1 MDKFLQQL
9 VNGVS
14 IGFVYALIALGYSLI
29 YSILTFSNFAHGA
42 FITLGAY
49 TGFFILMSVNLP
61 WYIALPGAMIGGLA
75 VAVFADKAAYKPIR
89 ERGSPTLYFIIASM
103 GISIFADNTV
113 IATIGP
119 RFRSYPEIFAKTAV
133 QFGNI
138 SVSTM
143 DLMAAGVSAV
153 ILIILVFVVN
163 KTKEGIAIR
172 AASQDLE
179 AVGMMGVNTN
189 RLITTVFVVAGA
201 LAGLAGFFLGMKY
214 TVYPTLGSSITT
226 KAYIAAVF
234 GGLGSLPG
242 AVVGSILL
250 GIFEMM
256 IAGYISSST
265 RDIFVYL
272 LLIIILLVK
281 PSGLLGKKREDK
293 V

>member
-14 IGFVYALIALGYSLI
+14 IGFVYALIAIGYSLI
-29 YSILTFSNFAHGA
+29 YSILTFSNFAHGS
-42 FITLGAY
+42 FITVGAY
-49 TGFFILMSVNLP
+49 TGFFLLMAMNLP
-61 WYIALPGAMIGGLA
+61 VYVAVPGAMIGGTIIAIL
-75 VAVFADKAAYKPIR
+75 ADKLAYKSIR

-103 GISIFADNTV
+103 GMSIFADNTI

-133 QFGNI
+133 QIGSV

-143 DLMAAGVSAV
+143 DVVAAAAAALM
-153 ILIILVFVVN
+153 LIALVFLIN
-163 KTKEGIAIR
+163 RTKQGIAIR
-172 AASQDLE
+172 AAAQDLE
-179 AVGMMGVNTN
+179 TVGLMGVNTN
-189 RLITTVFVVAGA
+189 RLITVVFFIAGS

-214 TVYPTLGSSITT
+214 TVFPTLGSSITT
-226 KAYIAAVF
+226 KAYVAAVF
-234 GGLGSLPG
+234 GGLGSLSG

-256 IAGYISSST
+256 IAGYISSGT

-272 LLIIILLVK
+272 LLIVILLVK

>member
-29 YSILTFSNFAHGA
+29 YSILSFSNFAHGA

-49 TGFFILMSVNLP
+49 TGFYILMAVNLP

-75 VAVFADKAAYKPIR
+75 VAVFADKVAYKPIR

-119 RFRSYPEIFAKTAV
+119 RFRSYPEIFATTSV
-133 QFGNI
+133 QIGNI
-138 SVSTM
+138 SISTM
-143 DLMAAGVSAV
+143 DLVAAGVSAI
-153 ILIILVFVVN
+153 ILIVLVFIVN
-163 KTKEGIAIR
+163 KTKDGIAIR

-179 AVGMMGVNTN
+179 AVGLMGVNTN
-189 RLITTVFVVAGA
+189 RLITTVFIVAGA

-214 TVYPTLGSSITT
+214 TVYPTLGSAITT
-226 KAYIAAVF
+226 KAYVAAIF
-234 GGLGSLPG
+234 GGLGSLSG
-242 AVVGSILL
+242 AVLGSILL
-250 GIFEMM
+250 GVFEMM
-256 IAGYISSST
+256 IAGYISSGT
-265 RDIFVYL
+265 RDIFVYI

-281 PSGLLGKKREDK
+281 PTGLLGKKREDK